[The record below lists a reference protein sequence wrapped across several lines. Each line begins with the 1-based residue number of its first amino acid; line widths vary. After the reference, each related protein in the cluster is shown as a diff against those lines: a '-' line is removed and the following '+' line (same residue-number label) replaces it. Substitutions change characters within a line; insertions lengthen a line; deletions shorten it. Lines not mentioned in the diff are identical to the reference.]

1 MEWISCGPRGYLTMF
16 TLLALHG
23 SSRDETDLAEF
34 SIRIAPQARVIAP
47 RGTFQE
53 GDGFTFF
60 KRRADRTIATDE
72 VVALARQWLSNELN
86 PLPFA
91 SEKVVIAGYS
101 SGAVYAEALLSVRPD
116 LFAGTILM
124 RPEPLSADFTF
135 PDLTGKPILILAGKY
150 DERRRRAD
158 ATILAAQLEAAGA
171 KVVLHILECGHGW
184 ATRDEDVILARAWLA
199 GI

>member
-1 MEWISCGPRGYLTMF
+1 MF

-60 KRRADRTIATDE
+60 KRSVGRTIATAE
-72 VVALARQWLSNELN
+72 VVAQARQWLSNELN
-86 PLPFA
+86 PQPRA

-135 PDLTGKPILILAGKY
+135 PDLTGKPILILAGKH
-150 DERRRRAD
+150 DERRRPAD